1 MIANLHYSPK
11 SQINNIFDFGIAFLK
26 VFLAFDV
33 VRSHSFKAKS
43 TKNKY
48 LLFFLRNRRF
58 HVPSFFIISFYFM
71 HKEFISFNINRYIKR
86 IERLIIPYLIWPFII
101 WSFNNILN
109 YLLKT
114 NYSSSLKN
122 LIYQLL
128 WGNNF
133 IKQLWFQWDLIIIT
147 ILYFIILYSFK
158 SNYLLIIQLLT
169 ILAYILQYSGINKKF
184 YNRLR
189 TEQKEC
195 LGRFVEVIPYSVV
208 GFSLASFGIIKKIKN
223 YKFKTFVFSVLIYIM
238 NEKYSIFSKVDG
250 VAYPGIK
257 LSISSI
263 CIIFVFSLFPSEK
276 ITITLIKIVLKY
288 ITNFTAGIF
297 YLHWSII
304 LYLKSNIK
312 IIKNGSFSGI
322 IVVYLICYTISF
334 IGTKIF
340 GKTKLKHLFS

>member
-33 VRSHSFKAKS
+33 VRSHSFNAKS

-189 TEQKEC
+189 KEQKEC
-195 LGRFVEVIPYSVV
+195 LGRLVEVI
-208 GFSLASFGIIKKIKN
+208 N
-223 YKFKTFVFSVLIYIM
+223 
-238 NEKYSIFSKVDG
+238 
-250 VAYPGIK
+250 
-257 LSISSI
+257 ISSI

-276 ITITLIKIVLKY
+276 ITITLIKIILKY